1 MERIKEKLSNLRV
14 EADTAIRRA
23 EEAEAKNKKLEQA
36 LLERDQEIKSKDH
49 RLDDLEKQLEHLS
62 RVYKE
67 ASAKLH
73 SGDIDAEHNERK
85 LQRAEQERDAWEKK
99 YEKRSIGKHKRIS
112 RNWLSTWTTSDNLSF
127 LRTC

>member
-49 RLDDLEKQLEHLS
+49 RLDDLEKELEHIS
-62 RVYKE
+62 HVYKE

-85 LQRAEQERDAWEKK
+85 LQRAEQERDTWEKK
-99 YEKRSIGKHKRIS
+99 YEEAEKKYRKAQADLEELVV
-112 RNWLSTWTTSDNLSF
+112 NMDNL
-127 LRTC
+127 